1 MDKSQVEVCENQVET
16 DTLKTVSLY
25 MIYCTYLIHLV
36 YSYSILVLSVLIR
49 ETCPCDA
56 LTSWNGF
63 WANPGLEALVPGGHV
78 WEFPWW
84 RWPHQ
89 KSQTF
94 RACWRSWP
102 VPWIVLTFSAD
113 IGKTFFVEL
122 GVEKQSICSYH
133 MQPVLA
139 LQSEN
144 LKRGKKL
151 TAGDTFGASF
161 TQARRAANE

>member
-1 MDKSQVEVCENQVET
+1 M
-16 DTLKTVSLY
+16 
-25 MIYCTYLIHLV
+25 
-36 YSYSILVLSVLIR
+36 
-49 ETCPCDA
+49 
-56 LTSWNGF
+56 
-63 WANPGLEALVPGGHV
+63 
-78 WEFPWW
+78 
-84 RWPHQ
+84 
-89 KSQTF
+89 
-94 RACWRSWP
+94 
-102 VPWIVLTFSAD
+102 PWIVLTFSAD

-161 TQARRAANE
+161 TQARRTANE